1 MGRSPWY
8 CRHPF
13 LYLQQPLHS
22 CLVRR
27 ATHEIIQSQDMLA
40 ATIRGCDEKAKG
52 RRGPQ
57 FMSNNSQWLPAV
69 VPLNRDSVI
78 RKRHAPVRARPRLQ
92 TETTRT
98 SNHALAWN
106 LPP

>member
-1 MGRSPWY
+1 
-8 CRHPF
+8 
-13 LYLQQPLHS
+13 
-22 CLVRR
+22 
-27 ATHEIIQSQDMLA
+27 
-40 ATIRGCDEKAKG
+40 
-52 RRGPQ
+52 
-57 FMSNNSQWLPAV
+57 MSNNSQWLPAV

-106 LPP
+106 LPPVPPVAPTGITAGTRLAIGTVAGRP